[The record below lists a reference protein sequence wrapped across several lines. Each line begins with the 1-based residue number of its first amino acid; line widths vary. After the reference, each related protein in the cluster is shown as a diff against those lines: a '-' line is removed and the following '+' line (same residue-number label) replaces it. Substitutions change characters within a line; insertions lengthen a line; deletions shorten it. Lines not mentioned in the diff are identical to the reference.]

1 MMPGPSVYEPP
12 PLQCLLV
19 HKIDLLGVDD
29 QKIAGSSQYLLDN
42 IVLVELVKLRKIV
55 VLAEL
60 GGRNEVTLKD
70 DHPDIRSYRGNLL
83 PGWGPCGGIVLEW
96 HIADA
101 WPSALPDRLL
111 KQEHVQYA
119 V

>member
-1 MMPGPSVYEPP
+1 MMPGLSVYEPP
-12 PLQCLLV
+12 PLQCSLV

-29 QKIAGSSQYLLDN
+29 QKIAGSSQYFLDN
-42 IVLVELVKLRKIV
+42 IVFVEFAKFREIV

-70 DHPDIRSYRGNLL
+70 DHPDIRPYRGDLF

-101 WPSALPDRLL
+101 WPSALPDRVL